1 MRLFSLTVLLISTVW
16 ISGALAADKA
26 EVIKAIEAAKAEFDK
41 AVAEQGGWVSSRKLI
56 RSAELSAA
64 KGNNE
69 KALELAEQARR
80 EAQLSYQQAIKQ
92 NNQWSEPDY
101 LKK

>member
-1 MRLFSLTVLLISTVW
+1 MRLFSLTVVFSLTLW
-16 ISGALAADKA
+16 MSGAWAADKA
-26 EVIKAIEAAKAEFDK
+26 EVMKAIAAAKAEFDK
-41 AVAEQGGWVSSRKLI
+41 AVAEQGGWVSSRKMI
-56 RSAELSAA
+56 RSAELSVA

-92 NNQWSEPDY
+92 NKQWSEPDY
-101 LKK
+101 LQE